1 MKFSLN
7 VRVWSV
13 AMALSLFCVA
23 VNAQDAPEPN
33 GSTDQGGEAKDTPQ
47 PPTTKS
53 PYRQLAPGVMK
64 SVDPA
69 QQLREN
75 SSRHDVIELL
85 AVDPNLDFAKDVPF
99 RHPVWNLEFKFKPMR
114 MIWVDVPQPSGYMQ
128 RKLIWYMV
136 YSVTNTG
143 KVMVPVKQ
151 AELPYNTHKEETLY
165 EVQAEERPI
174 RFAPEFLLEG
184 HQRMQT
190 DTGFTKVYPDRVIP
204 VALGPI
210 TLREDPKRK
219 FLNSV
224 EMSREI
230 EVGETVWGVATW
242 EDIDPRIVRFSVYVQ
257 GLTNAYRWKDE
268 PGEYQQGDEIGTGRK
283 LYRKILKLNFWR
295 PSDQYFEHEEEIRYG
310 IPGGVDYQ
318 WVYR

>member
-85 AVDPNLDFAKDVPF
+85 AVDHNLDFAKEFF
-99 RHPVWNLEFKFKPMR
+99 RHVWNLEFKFKR
-114 MIWVDVPQPSGYMQ
+114 CDD
-128 RKLIWYMV
+128 L
-136 YSVTNTG
+136 
-143 KVMVPVKQ
+143 
-151 AELPYNTHKEETLY
+151 
-165 EVQAEERPI
+165 
-174 RFAPEFLLEG
+174 
-184 HQRMQT
+184 
-190 DTGFTKVYPDRVIP
+190 
-204 VALGPI
+204 
-210 TLREDPKRK
+210 
-219 FLNSV
+219 
-224 EMSREI
+224 
-230 EVGETVWGVATW
+230 
-242 EDIDPRIVRFSVYVQ
+242 
-257 GLTNAYRWKDE
+257 
-268 PGEYQQGDEIGTGRK
+268 
-283 LYRKILKLNFWR
+283 
-295 PSDQYFEHEEEIRYG
+295 
-310 IPGGVDYQ
+310 GGVERAVTCSETHLYMAI
-318 WVYR
+318 R